1 VGNRSKSSRAGWLL
15 ALVFV
20 AAPLLLVAGSWHEV
34 NAGPGAEGTA
44 SASPGTAQK
53 SADLNSEDLD
63 LAPGGPGGS
72 PLADPRGYVALTY
85 DDGPSAELTP
95 QLLDTLAA
103 YQAPATFFVLGKR
116 TSESPGLVER
126 ELADGHVVGNH
137 TYDHLDLTA
146 IDPQQVRSQLQDTN
160 EELAEI
166 DFEPELYRPP
176 YDRHNPGVD
185 AIAEELGLTR
195 ASWTYRHDPDD
206 REGRSGAGK
215 PASELCPSV
224 VDQAEPGDVILM
236 HDRLPGTVNAAP
248 CIIRGLRKQGLEPGR
263 LEVSSRPS
271 PRNGDSYIQVR
282 P

>member
-1 VGNRSKSSRAGWLL
+1 M
-15 ALVFV
+15 
-20 AAPLLLVAGSWHEV
+20 AAPLLLVAGSWDQI
-34 NAGPGAEGTA
+34 NAGAEGTA
-44 SASPGTAQK
+44 SASPGAAQK
-53 SADLNSEDLD
+53 SADLTSEDLD

-103 YQAPATFFVLGKR
+103 YQAPATFFVLGDR
-116 TSESPGLVER
+116 IRESPELVER
-126 ELADGHVVGNH
+126 ELDEGHVVGNH

-146 IDPQQVRSQLQDTN
+146 IDPEQARRQLQDTN

-176 YDRHNPGVD
+176 YDRRDPGVD

-195 ASWTYRHDPDD
+195 ASWTYRHDHDD

-215 PASELCPSV
+215 PASELCPAV
-224 VDQAEPGDVILM
+224 VGQAEPGDVILM
-236 HDRLPGTVNAAP
+236 HDRLPGTVNAAA

-263 LEVSSRPS
+263 LEVSSIPS
-271 PRNGDSYIQVR
+271 PRNGDSYIRVR